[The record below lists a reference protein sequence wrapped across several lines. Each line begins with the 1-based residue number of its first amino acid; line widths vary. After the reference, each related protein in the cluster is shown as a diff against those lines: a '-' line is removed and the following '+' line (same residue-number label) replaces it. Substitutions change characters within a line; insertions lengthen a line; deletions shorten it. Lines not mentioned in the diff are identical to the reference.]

1 MVTLASLWLVLP
13 VILAAP
19 FLLGVIA
26 RVKAWVGRRRGAPL
40 FQRYADLAKLVR
52 KGLVLSKATT
62 VFFFAGPTVAVTATL
77 AALLLVPVA
86 GKPAVLAFPGDFVV
100 LASLLA
106 LSRVATMLAAWD
118 TGSSFEGMGA
128 SREGFFSSLSE
139 APFFLVLAAM
149 AAAAKSTSLS
159 GMAAAVSGR
168 LWATQGSAMV
178 LLGAVLFLLAL
189 AENARV
195 PFDDPATH
203 LELTMVHEVM
213 VLDHSGPL
221 LALVEA
227 AAALKMA
234 LFATLLVDLM
244 VPWANLP
251 APWAVAAFAVGVL
264 AVVTAVGLVE
274 SGMARLRLVRVPHLL
289 AGSLVM
295 ALAALLLVR
304 S

>member
-1 MVTLASLWLVLP
+1 MVTLSSLWLVLP

-234 LFATLLVDLM
+234 LFATLLVGLM

>member
-1 MVTLASLWLVLP
+1 MVTLSSPWLVLP

-19 FLLGVIA
+19 CLLGVIA
-26 RVKAWVGRRRGAPL
+26 RVKAWVGRRRGAPF

-77 AALLLVPVA
+77 AAFLLVPVA
-86 GKPAVLAFPGDFVV
+86 GKPAVLAFPGDFLV

-159 GMAAAVSGR
+159 GMAAAVSVT